1 MLIQSWAKRVRSR
14 YHQSKRGCI
23 IMNTTLNAR
32 LARYIFGQFR
42 LIDLWEEF
50 QLEGFMKLNGIER
63 MTAGLN
69 EARSHVE
76 FLSPE
81 AERFVFEATTVIKLD
96 GLTVTF
102 TAPAQNGT
110 GPAYTLVLNRV
121 YKPMET

>member
-1 MLIQSWAKRVRSR
+1 
-14 YHQSKRGCI
+14 
-23 IMNTTLNAR
+23 MNTTLNAR

-50 QLEGFMKLNGIER
+50 HLEGFMKLNGIER

-81 AERFVFEATTVIKLD
+81 AERFVFEA
-96 GLTVTF
+96 
-102 TAPAQNGT
+102 
-110 GPAYTLVLNRV
+110 
-121 YKPMET
+121 